1 MFFMSKELSIM
12 AVGDLIL
19 DEPAPIE
26 RYFEGS
32 REVLGSADVL
42 IGHVETPHTDR
53 SLPSS
58 IDIQAPPSK
67 PEHLNVMA
75 EVGFD
80 IASVAGNH
88 LYDCGPYGVIDTVN
102 KLRELGIAPCGGG
115 ANIYEAKAPAI
126 VEKNGVKIGVLSYN
140 ATGPKMG
147 WATSQK
153 AGCNYVDVAT
163 YYYSPVEMPGAPPKV
178 YTFVW
183 PEELEKLQAEVRE
196 LKSQVDIAIVAF
208 HKGNGGNT
216 AKLDTY
222 ERPLCYAAI
231 DAGAEIV
238 IAHHHHRLKAVEVYK
253 GKPIF
258 HGLGNFVTVTYAM
271 TAGYNNTPEML
282 RYLKIREA
290 EGRGGGH
297 YETPYYPW
305 DKDSLYT
312 MIAKITVDEK
322 GVTDFGFIPALI
334 DSEAVPR
341 IKNRDNGGQGV
352 LDYVIKQTV
361 GSGLNTSFEWSEDGT
376 WVRFR

>member
-1 MFFMSKELSIM
+1 MSKELSIL

-19 DEPAPIE
+19 DEPGPIE
-26 RYFEGS
+26 RYFDAS
-32 REVLGSADVL
+32 REVLYGADVL
-42 IGHVETPHTDR
+42 IGHVETPHTNR

-58 IDIQAPPSK
+58 IDIQAPPSN
-67 PEHLNVMA
+67 PEHLKA
-75 EVGFD
+75 LAGVGFD

-115 ANIYEAKAPAI
+115 ANIIEAKAPAI
-126 VEKNGVKIGVLSYN
+126 VEKDGIKIGVLSCN

-153 AGCNYVDVAT
+153 AGCYYIDVAT
-163 YYYSPVEMPGAPPKV
+163 HYYSPVEMPGAPPKT
-178 YTFVW
+178 YTFIW
-183 PEELEKLQAEVRE
+183 PEALEKLQADVKE
-196 LKSQVDIAIVAF
+196 LRSRVDIAIVSF
-208 HKGNGGNT
+208 HKGNGGAT
-216 AKLDTY
+216 PKLDIY

-238 IAHHHHRLKAVEVYK
+238 LGHHHHRLKGVEVYK

-271 TAGYNNTPEML
+271 TAGYNTSPEML
-282 RYLKIREA
+282 SYLKIREA

-297 YETPYYPW
+297 YDTDYYPW
-305 DKDSLYT
+305 DKDSLNT
-312 MIAKITVDEK
+312 MIAKIMVDEK
-322 GVTDFGFIPALI
+322 GATDFGFIPALI

-341 IKNRDNGGQGV
+341 IKNRENGGKEV
-352 LDYVIKQTV
+352 LDYIIKQT
-361 GSGLNTSFEWSEDGT
+361 GGAGLNTEFEWSEDGS

>member
-1 MFFMSKELSIM
+1 MNKELNIL

-26 RYFEGS
+26 RYFEDS
-32 REVLGSADVL
+32 RELLSRADVL
-42 IGHVETPHTDR
+42 IGHVETPHTNR

-58 IDIQAPPSK
+58 IDIQAPPSN
-67 PEHLNVMA
+67 PEHLKAMA

-88 LYDCGPYGVIDTVN
+88 LYDCGPYGVIDTVS
-102 KLRELGIAPCGGG
+102 KLRELGIVPCGGG
-115 ANIYEAKAPAI
+115 ANISEAKAPAI
-126 VEKNGVKIGVLSYN
+126 VEKDGVKIGVLSYN

-153 AGCNYVDVAT
+153 AGCNYINVAT
-163 YYYSPVEMPGAPPKV
+163 HYYPPVEMPGAAPKT
-178 YTFVW
+178 YTFIW
-183 PEELEKLQAEVRE
+183 PEELEKLQAEVKE
-196 LKSQVDIAIVAF
+196 LRSRVDIAIVSF

-216 AKLDTY
+216 TKLDTY

-238 IAHHHHRLKAVEVYK
+238 LGHHHHRLKGVEVYN

-271 TAGYNNTPEML
+271 TAGHNTSPEML
-282 RYLKIREA
+282 NYLKIRAA
-290 EGRGGGH
+290 EGRGDGH
-297 YETPYYPW
+297 YETDFYPW
-305 DKDSLYT
+305 DKGSLNT
-312 MIAKITVDEK
+312 MIAKLMVDK
-322 GVTDFGFIPALI
+322 NGVTDFGFIPALI
-334 DSEAVPR
+334 DSGAVPR
-341 IKNRDNGGQGV
+341 IKNRDNGGEQI
-352 LDYVIKQTV
+352 LDYVVRQTE
-361 GSGLNTSFEWSEDGT
+361 GSGLSTGFEWSEDGS